1 MYAIFYTTSTI
12 SHKYIRTQGRN
23 GFGNI
28 YVWAAGN
35 GGQNGDSCAADG
47 YASSMYTIAVGSADE
62 YGRQAVYDENCPA
75 KMAVTFGLNSGKYQL
90 NSVST
95 HGQVVSLIWHQ
106 IL

>member
-1 MYAIFYTTSTI
+1 M
-12 SHKYIRTQGRN
+12 HTQGRN

-62 YGRQAVYDENCPA
+62 YGRQAAYDENCPA

-90 NSVST
+90 NYTST
-95 HGQVVSLIWHQ
+95 HDQVVSLI
-106 IL
+106 